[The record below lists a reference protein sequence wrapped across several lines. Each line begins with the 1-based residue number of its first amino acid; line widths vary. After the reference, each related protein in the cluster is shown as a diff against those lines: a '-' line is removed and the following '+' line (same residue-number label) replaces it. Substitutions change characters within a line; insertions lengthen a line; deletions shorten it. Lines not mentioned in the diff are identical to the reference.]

1 MDELLELLKKN
12 DIEVTDDLEI
22 SIENIWPE
30 VPDTDDLFSQDE
42 LNDIVK
48 KRLAREQKLHEQEI
62 EDLKKEM
69 EGLVD
74 PEKVEEYET
83 KIEEL
88 EGKAKER
95 EAELLKDYELKL
107 AAANAGVDDQEYFE
121 FLVDKKGLK
130 DRLQVGDEGN
140 VLATDKDGNILTED
154 GNKLGPGVLVNELK
168 EEKPGIVGNKDD
180 DQDIGGDSNPGSD
193 NDTYKTAAELAKDRS
208 NPDKQQ
214 SDQNVKNPWNN

>member
-1 MDELLELLKKN
+1 MDKLLELLKEN
-12 DIEVTDDLEI
+12 NIEVTDSLE
-22 SIENIWPE
+22 SEIEEVYPE
-30 VPDTDDLFSQDE
+30 EVDTDDLFTQEDVNE
-42 LNDIVK
+42 VVK

-88 EGKAKER
+88 EGKAEKR

-121 FLVDKKGLK
+121 FLVEKKGFK
-130 DRLQVGDEGN
+130 DRLKTDDEGN
-140 VLATDKDGNILTED
+140 VLATDEEGNVLTED
-154 GNKLGPGVLVNELK
+154 GKKLGPEALVNELK
-168 EEKPGIVGNKDD
+168 EEKPGIVGNKDG

-193 NDTYKTAAELAKDRS
+193 DDTYKTAAELAKDRS